1 MWLPLPAAQGCK
13 GQALRVLN
21 KTFFLQYFFYFNK
34 HFSVKNFYP
43 KTLTALPTPQ
53 KLWLSFFFSK
63 KIMCEA

>member
-21 KTFFLQYFFYFNK
+21 KTFFYNISSISLSILAQ
-34 HFSVKNFYP
+34 KNFYP